1 MKNTVKSIA
10 FILAL
15 AALAA
20 STAFA
25 QQTAPPS
32 DGPAQHMQRHFEMMA
47 KHLELTTTQQQQ
59 AQPIFNNMMATQT
72 NLQNSLKTAHDNLA
86 AAIKANDAG
95 AIEQA
100 SNTIGNLTAQM
111 TANHAKAQAAFFQIL
126 TPEQQTKL
134 QQMMSEHGHFGGPE
148 GHPHGPMGAHP
159 GKPQSE

>member
-10 FILAL
+10 LML
-15 AALAA
+15 ALAA

-25 QQTAPPS
+25 QQAAPPS
-32 DGPAQHMQRHFEMMA
+32 EGPAQHMQHHFEMMA
-47 KHLELTTTQQQQ
+47 KHLELTTAQQQQ

-86 AAIKANDAG
+86 SAIKANDTG
-95 AIEQA
+95 AIDQA

-111 TANHAKAQAAFFQIL
+111 TASHAKAQAQFFQIL

-148 GHPHGPMGAHP
+148 GPGHGPMGAHP
-159 GKPQSE
+159 RKPQSE